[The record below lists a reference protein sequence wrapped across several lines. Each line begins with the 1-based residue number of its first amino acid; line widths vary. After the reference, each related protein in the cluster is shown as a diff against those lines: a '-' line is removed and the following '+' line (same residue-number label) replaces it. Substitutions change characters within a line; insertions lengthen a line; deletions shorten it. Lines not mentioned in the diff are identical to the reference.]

1 MNIDEIEIYRNFLN
15 GFKNDLKRIEDTDYF
30 YSTLPYVLRDCL
42 DRRSALHFSF
52 VNGIL
57 DHEEFSILSDW
68 ANDVLKKLNER
79 LNYRLIWHGARL
91 DEYLKNASAALIMVN
106 CCNDLFKPIGMEFTD
121 EKKIT
126 DN

>member
-1 MNIDEIEIYRNFLN
+1 MNIDEIDIYRRFLD
-15 GFKNDLKRIEDTDYF
+15 GFKNDLKRIDDTDYF
-30 YSTLPYVLRDCL
+30 YSTLPYVFRDCL
-42 DRRSALHFSF
+42 DRLAALHFAF

-68 ANDVLKKLNER
+68 SKDVLKKLNEK
-79 LNYRLIWHGARL
+79 LNDRLIWHASRL
-91 DEYLKNASAALIMVN
+91 NEHLENASAALVMVN
-106 CCNDLFKPIGMEFTD
+106 CCNDLFKPLGMEFTD

>member
-1 MNIDEIEIYRNFLN
+1 MDKNKKEFMFDMEVFSSNILEARLGTYFFWGADKIEAI
-15 GFKNDLKRIEDTDYF
+15 
-30 YSTLPYVLRDCL
+30 
-42 DRRSALHFSF
+42 
-52 VNGIL
+52 
-57 DHEEFSILSDW
+57 
-68 ANDVLKKLNER
+68 ER

-106 CCNDLFKPIGMEFTD
+106 CCNDLFKPLGMEFTD